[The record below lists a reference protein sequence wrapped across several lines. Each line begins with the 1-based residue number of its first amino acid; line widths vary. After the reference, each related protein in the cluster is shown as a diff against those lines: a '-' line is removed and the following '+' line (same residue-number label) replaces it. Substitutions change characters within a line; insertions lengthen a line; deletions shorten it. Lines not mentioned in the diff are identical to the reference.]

1 MAEAREEAKMGK
13 ERDAAPAMMC
23 STSCDRRAA
32 QPHDESEAH
41 IDDSIQDKNLSCS
54 LWAAAGECTRNPKYM
69 KDQCARS
76 CAKYMAELR
85 AMPDS

>member
-1 MAEAREEAKMGK
+1 MVV
-13 ERDAAPAMMC
+13 
-23 STSCDRRAA
+23 

-54 LWAAAGECTRNPKYM
+54 LWAAAGECTRNPTCAPGHTPRLDRAPAGSPAAFWRRYM

>member
-1 MAEAREEAKMGK
+1 
-13 ERDAAPAMMC
+13 MC

-54 LWAAAGECTRNPKYM
+54 LWAAAGECTRNPK
-69 KDQCARS
+69 CAPGS
-76 CAKYMAELR
+76 PLDSTAPLR
-85 AMPDS
+85 AHPPPFGAGT